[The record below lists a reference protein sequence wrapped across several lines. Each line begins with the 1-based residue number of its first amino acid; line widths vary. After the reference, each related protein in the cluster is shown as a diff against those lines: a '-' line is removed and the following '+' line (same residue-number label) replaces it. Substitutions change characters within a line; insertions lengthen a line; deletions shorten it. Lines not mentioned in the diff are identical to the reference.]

1 MVRTIT
7 LWVSRMSTSRRELT
21 KEEKSW
27 QKNLRDIWEKKKD
40 KLGLTQE
47 KLAAKIGWKT
57 QAAVTS
63 YLNGRIPLN
72 TDAKI
77 KFAKALEVHVSEI
90 DPEIKDLI
98 DKTPTTAKD
107 YIDTYRE
114 SLMKLP
120 SSELL
125 KLSGGIETYIL
136 EAVKEQEA
144 RNKLEKEKK

>member
-1 MVRTIT
+1 
-7 LWVSRMSTSRRELT
+7 MSTSRRELT
-21 KEEKSW
+21 QEERAW
-27 QKNLRDIWEKKKD
+27 QKNLRDIWERKKD
-40 KLGLTQE
+40 ELGLTQE

-72 TDAKI
+72 TDAKR
-77 KFAKALEVHVSEI
+77 KFAKALNVHVSEI
-90 DPEIKDLI
+90 DPDLQELI
-98 DKTPTTAKD
+98 DNSPKTAKD

-120 SSELL
+120 PSELL

-144 RNKLEKEKK
+144 RNKADKEKK